1 MQGGP
6 GPSFVT
12 TQAQGLSS
20 YVPQTRPLGD
30 IEGVLG
36 DVPRGVITTQ
46 PSEPPDPTYRPLG
59 DIEKILSPRHI
70 PRTSPEPPETTD
82 RSRSGHDS
90 TSSADDRIDRG
101 RGSTQETLG
110 LLRLIAST
118 QAEHQHAVL
127 ERLDRLEGCWGP
139 GRRAWSRARG
149 TARKSAHS
157 ARCVAAQAGGAHSVH
172 SAQGVLGLPL
182 ALSTQSAQG
191 VRGRPAPLST
201 QSHEDAVSSSLLTPT
216 STPLSAAGTAKLNGS
231 LEAAEATTTPK
242 NSSIRESIHTA
253 GTEDGA
259 WASCR
264 DQPARRDRSVRR
276 VSTLQR
282 SHNHV
287 LLQRL
292 GHDWA
297 MDYTDVAPFVGKLKE
312 EKSSRARCYAL
323 VAHPMFDIFMG
334 AVIVINSILIGVE
347 LTVQPSEES
356 ETPESQLVFTVLENF
371 FLSIYVLELACR
383 VYACG
388 RSVLR
393 NPWVRFDMALVVVGV
408 IGTWLVPLVI
418 FLAGDAIKELVPT
431 PMFLR
436 IFRLARVARALRLF
450 VQFRELWMLVSGL
463 FRCLPT
469 VMNVFIVLL
478 LAIFV
483 FACLGVEIITN
494 NSSSH
499 GEQFQDLVHDHW
511 YSLPAIMLTLVQFV
525 TLDGVGVIYVPMVRD
540 HHWLLLFFL
549 PFLLVVSVVLMNLV
563 TAVVI
568 EVFLEHAKRDRETR
582 RIFNERRMQQ
592 LLPQLRSMFHELDA
606 DDSGHVTMDE
616 LTAAPKELQSELEAL
631 LEVDSLLDLFEA
643 LDVDNSMEVSI
654 DEFLDGMT
662 RMTCNK
668 QSLEI
673 TRVLKLQTLIRNDLD
688 ELKHICGVKV
698 TLPVAEMEVPRTTS
712 SSDHDL

>member
-1 MQGGP
+1 
-6 GPSFVT
+6 
-12 TQAQGLSS
+12 
-20 YVPQTRPLGD
+20 LG
-30 IEGVLG
+30 
-36 DVPRGVITTQ
+36 
-46 PSEPPDPTYRPLG
+46 
-59 DIEKILSPRHI
+59 
-70 PRTSPEPPETTD
+70 
-82 RSRSGHDS
+82 
-90 TSSADDRIDRG
+90 
-101 RGSTQETLG
+101 
-110 LLRLIAST
+110 
-118 QAEHQHAVL
+118 
-127 ERLDRLEGCWGP
+127 
-139 GRRAWSRARG
+139 
-149 TARKSAHS
+149 
-157 ARCVAAQAGGAHSVH
+157 
-172 SAQGVLGLPL
+172 
-182 ALSTQSAQG
+182 
-191 VRGRPAPLST
+191 
-201 QSHEDAVSSSLLTPT
+201 DAVSSSLLTPT
-216 STPLSAAGTAKLNGS
+216 PLSAAGTEKLNGAV
-231 LEAAEATTTPK
+231 EAVEATTPPK
-242 NSSIRESIHTA
+242 NSHIRETMRSA
-253 GTEDGA
+253 ETEDSA
-259 WASCR
+259 RAPHR
-264 DQPARRDRSVRR
+264 DQLARRDRSVRR
-276 VSTLQR
+276 VSKFER

-297 MDYTDVAPFVGKLKE
+297 LDQDDVAPYVEQLKE
-312 EKSSRARCYAL
+312 GRSLRARCYAV

-334 AVIVINSILIGVE
+334 AAIVINSILIGIE

-356 ETPESQLVFTVLENF
+356 ETPESRLVFGVLENL
-371 FLSIYVLELACR
+371 FLSIYVVELSCR

-393 NPWVRFDMALVVVGV
+393 NPWVKFDMALVVVGV
-408 IGTWLVPLVI
+408 IGSWLVPLVI
-418 FLAGDAIKELVPT
+418 FVAGDAIKELVPT

-463 FRCLPT
+463 FQCLPT

-499 GEQFQDLVHDHW
+499 GGQFQHLVHEHW
-511 YSLPAIMLTLVQFV
+511 NSLPAIMLTLVQFV

-540 HHWLLLFFL
+540 HTWLALFFL

-582 RIFNERRMQQ
+582 RLFNERRMQQ
-592 LLPQLRSMFHELDA
+592 LLPQLRNMFHELDA

-616 LTAAPKELQSELEAL
+616 LKDAPKELQSELEAL

-673 TRVLKLQTLIRNDLD
+673 TRVLKLQALIRNDLD
-688 ELKHICGVKV
+688 ELKHICGMKV
-698 TLPVAEMEVPRTTS
+698 TLPAAEMELPRTTS
-712 SSDHDL
+712 SSDHDK